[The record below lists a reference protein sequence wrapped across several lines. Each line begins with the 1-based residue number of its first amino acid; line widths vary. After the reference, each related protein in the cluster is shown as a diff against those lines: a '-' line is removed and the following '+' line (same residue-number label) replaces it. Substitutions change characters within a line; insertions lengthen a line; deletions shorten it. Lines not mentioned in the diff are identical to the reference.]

1 MAMGMVIVVILVIK
15 WGIQYN
21 WCRVFKCCKQSESES
36 ADRKRDNSKHSK
48 KFGDIEM
55 AERGPLMRQTDSSN
69 GRLAET
75 HNLTNIRHTDKLTV
89 SPRQTESDTEHRM
102 VPIGPNTS
110 DLEVRLLEGFT
121 HFIAGMKQN
130 MENA

>member
-1 MAMGMVIVVILVIK
+1 
-15 WGIQYN
+15 
-21 WCRVFKCCKQSESES
+21 
-36 ADRKRDNSKHSK
+36 
-48 KFGDIEM
+48 
-55 AERGPLMRQTDSSN
+55 MRQTDSSN

-89 SPRQTESDTEHRM
+89 SPRQTESDTERRM

-110 DLEVRLLEGFT
+110 DLEARLLEGFT